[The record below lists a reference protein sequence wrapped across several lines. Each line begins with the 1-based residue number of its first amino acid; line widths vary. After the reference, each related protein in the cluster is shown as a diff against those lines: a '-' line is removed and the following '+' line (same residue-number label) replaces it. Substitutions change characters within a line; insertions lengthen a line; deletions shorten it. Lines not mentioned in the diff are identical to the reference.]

1 MGIANIN
8 IIQLTAMSSDALR
21 SVATEARSEYVA
33 LQTKPTPVTLGYHA
47 AERIHA
53 VAMQTDAG
61 ILYADHYAVK
71 GGVTT
76 KAPVIDYQ
84 AGSIRND
91 FDFGSL
97 LIVKTELLKAWAE
110 TYKDNHWRA
119 AALYELTLFVSRQG
133 ATIHHI
139 PEYLYTEEERDLRL
153 SGEKQFDYVDPRNRD
168 VQVEMEQVCTD
179 HLKQIG
185 AYIDAATLTDINP
198 CGGQFEMEASVIIPV
213 RNRERTIEDAIR
225 SALDQQTDFKF
236 NVIVVDNHSTDNT
249 TAIISRIA
257 ATDPRVVHITPL
269 QTDLG
274 IGGCWDLAVNN
285 EQCGRY
291 AVQLDSDDLYSS
303 SHTLQTVVDKFR
315 KECCAMVIG
324 SYRMCD
330 FKLQTLPPGIID
342 HREWTAA
349 NGMNNALRIN
359 GLGAPRAFY
368 TPLLRQVGVPNTS
381 YGEDYALGLT
391 FSRQYKIG
399 RIYDELYLC
408 RRWEGNSDA
417 ALSAERVNA
426 NNHYKDWLRTG
437 EIKARQQLNQYWSRQ
452 ATMADADRLFDQ
464 QMQSWPE
471 AAQRYAELS
480 KVQTRTVEV
489 EGQTVT
495 LQHNPARMV
504 STGASTQAAAISQRP
519 CFLCSYN
526 RPSQQKGIALNSRFQ
541 LLVNPFPILP
551 RHYTLPLRQHCPQ
564 QIMPYIDD
572 MIDFA
577 MRLTDLFIFYN
588 GAHCGASAPDHMHFQ
603 AAPQSAMPRTM
614 LSRHYTLQ
622 ATTAEEMRHKFIDTY
637 NNLPIPAGELEPR
650 INVLMWAEGKTVNA
664 VIIPRRQHRPDCYSS
679 GETTRIISPGA
690 LDMAG
695 LIITPRHEDFTD
707 ITPAEIAHIIKQCGV
722 SE

>member
-1 MGIANIN
+1 
-8 IIQLTAMSSDALR
+8 MSSDTLR
-21 SVATEARSEYVA
+21 GISIDAGSNYIA
-33 LQTKPTPVTLGYHA
+33 LQTKPTSITLGYRA
-47 AERIHA
+47 AERIMT
-53 VAMQTDAG
+53 VARQTDAG
-61 ILYADHYAVK
+61 ILYADHYAVR
-71 GGVTT
+71 GGETT

-84 AGSIRND
+84 PGSLRND

-97 LIVKTELLKAWAE
+97 LVVKSALLKAWAE
-110 TYKDNHWRA
+110 TYKHNHWHA
-119 AALYELTLFVSRQG
+119 AALYEFILYVSRQG
-133 ATIHHI
+133 APINHI

-168 VQVEMEQVCTD
+168 VQIEMEQVSID

-185 AYIDAATLTDINP
+185 AYIDSTTLTDINP
-198 CGGQFEMEASVIIPV
+198 YSGQFDIEASVIIPV
-213 RNRERTIEDAIR
+213 RNRERTIGDAIR
-225 SALDQQTDFKF
+225 SALSQQTDFGF
-236 NVIVVDNHSTDNT
+236 NVIIVDNHSTDGT
-249 TAIISRIA
+249 TAIIADIA
-257 ATDPRVVHITPL
+257 CTDTRVVHIIPQ

-274 IGGCWDLAVNN
+274 IGGCWDLAVNDRH
-285 EQCGRY
+285 CGRY

-303 SHTLQTVVDKFR
+303 AHTLQAVVDKFR
-315 KECCAMVIG
+315 DECCAMVIG

-330 FKLQTLPPGIID
+330 FQLQTLPPGIID
-342 HREWTAA
+342 HREWTAE

-368 TPLLRQVGVPNTS
+368 TPLLRTMGVPNTS

-426 NNHYKDWLRTG
+426 NNHYKDWLRTN
-437 EIKARQQLNQYWSRQ
+437 EIKARQQLNRYWHHH
-452 ATMADADRLFDQ
+452 ATQADADHLFEE

-471 AAQRYAELS
+471 TAKRYEQL
-480 KVQTRTVEV
+480 KDVETRTLTV

-504 STGASTQAAAISQRP
+504 STGASIQTADISRRP

-526 RPSQQKGIALNSRFQ
+526 RPHQQQGIALNNRFQ

-551 RHYTLPLRQHCPQ
+551 RHYTLPLRQHQPQ
-564 QIMPYIDD
+564 QIAPYIDD
-572 MIDFA
+572 MTDFA

-603 AAPQSAMPRTM
+603 AAPQSTMPHTF
-614 LSRHYTLQ
+614 LSHHYTLQ
-622 ATTAEEMRHKFIDTY
+622 AYTADEMHKKFIDIYQT
-637 NNLPIPAGELEPR
+637 LPVPAGELEPR
-650 INVLMWAEGKTVNA
+650 INVLMWAGGGKVNA
-664 VIIPRRQHRPDCYSS
+664 VIIPRRQHRPDCYNNTLA
-679 GETTRIISPGA
+679 GRLISPGA

-695 LIITPRHEDFTD
+695 LIITPRHEDFAH
-707 ITPAEIAHIIKQCGV
+707 ITADEIARIIRQCGDC
-722 SE
+722 EQQ